1 MGTGT
6 LVTRH
11 EFLKAL
17 HQLLRPQIYL
27 EVGVQHGWSLQ
38 LSEAPISI
46 GIDPEPLIQVP
57 LQSNCTVMQM
67 TSDEYFDCTPGH
79 SDELN
84 KPGIDLAFIDGMH
97 LYEYALRDFS
107 NIEKLSHEHTVVVFD
122 DVLPTTQEMAAREI
136 CAGDWT
142 GDVWRV
148 YDHLLA
154 WRADLVLTLVDTE
167 PTGTLVVTHLNPARE
182 IRDPLPSWGSPPV
195 PAYILDRRHAWAPEL
210 VLQQLARR
218 LL

>member
-1 MGTGT
+1 MGAGT

-17 HQLLRPQIYL
+17 HQLLRPQVYL

-38 LSEAPISI
+38 LSEAPRSI
-46 GIDPEPLIQVP
+46 GIDPEPQYSSADHAIYK
-57 LQSNCTVMQM
+57 MM
-67 TSDEYFDCTPGH
+67 SDEFFDKKSGWTDDLRAP
-79 SDELN
+79 
-84 KPGIDLAFIDGMH
+84 IDLAFIDGMH
-97 LYEYALRDFS
+97 LYEYALRDFR
-107 NIEKLSHEHTVVVFD
+107 NIERFSSERTVVVFD

-136 CAGDWT
+136 CPGDWT

-167 PTGTLVVTHLNPARE
+167 PTGTLVVTHLNPTRE
-182 IRDPLPSWGSPPV
+182 IRDPLPSWGSSPV
-195 PAYILDRRHAWAPEL
+195 PVYILDRRHAWAPEL

>member
-1 MGTGT
+1 M
-6 LVTRH
+6 TRH

-17 HQLLRPQIYL
+17 HRLLRPQTYL

-38 LSEAPISI
+38 LSEASVWSI
-46 GIDPEPLIQVP
+46 GIDPNPLPEAYKLCNDKVIIWDR
-57 LQSNCTVMQM
+57 
-67 TSDEYFDCTPGH
+67 TSDDFFESPSVVGG
-79 SDELN
+79 LV
-84 KPGIDLAFIDGMH
+84 IDFAFIDGMH
-97 LYEYALRDFS
+97 LYEYALRDFA
-107 NIEKLSHEHTVVVFD
+107 NIEKHAHERTVVVFD
-122 DVLPTTQEMAAREI
+122 DVLPTTQEMAVREI
-136 CAGDWT
+136 CPGDWT

-167 PTGTLVVTHLNPARE
+167 PTGTLVVTHLDPNRE
-182 IRDPLPSWGSPPV
+182 IRDPVTYWRPHTV

-218 LL
+218 FL